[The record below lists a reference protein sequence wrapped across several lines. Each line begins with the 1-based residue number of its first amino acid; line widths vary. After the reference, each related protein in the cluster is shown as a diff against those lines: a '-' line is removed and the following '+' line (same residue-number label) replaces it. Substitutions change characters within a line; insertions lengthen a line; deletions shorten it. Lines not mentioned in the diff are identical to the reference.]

1 MTYISTDD
9 IPALSKAAI
18 DALIAG
24 ESDFLAA
31 LRDQFAH
38 AELIAV
44 REDGYGY
51 FADYAVDPSLRILNP
66 DLQGKMV
73 TDVLGF
79 NEEGKCV
86 CGFALLISDGMIDAL
101 DGYPTLDDTWP
112 NERVELKYA
121 NVDSDGKEYIGT
133 ARGRI
138 DLEKYTFPERIEIA
152 GSRERFPH
160 EDDQDA

>member
-73 TDVLGF
+73 TGVLGF
-79 NEEGKCV
+79 NKKGECV

-101 DGYPTLDDTWP
+101 DGYPLMEDVWP
-112 NERVELKYA
+112 KEDVKMKYV
-121 NVDSDGKEYIGT
+121 NIGSDGKEYF
-133 ARGRI
+133 APFR
-138 DLEKYTFPERIEIA
+138 DNKALEKYIFPEQIEIA
-152 GSRERFPH
+152 GSRERSPH
-160 EDDQDA
+160 EDDQEA